1 MRPFRT
7 ILALAVLALV
17 VLGTETASAQK
28 FTWALQGAKTQIA
41 STGAP
46 DLLKVNYFSN
56 ANTAGAPDGTVQ
68 IMNPGSPTGNL
79 CAQIYVSDP
88 DQELTACCACLVTPN
103 GLRTL
108 SVNTDLTSNPLT
120 SVKLTS
126 GSVTIIS
133 GYTSSTFNTT
143 CSPLNNI
150 VSPTIRAWGTHIYP
164 LGTGY
169 TLTESD
175 YQDRSLGLWN
185 DNLLSECYAI
195 QLDGSGHGTC
205 SCGTG
210 D

>member
-1 MRPFRT
+1 MRPFRM
-7 ILALAVLALV
+7 ILALAVLALLA
-17 VLGTETASAQK
+17 LGTETASAQK
-28 FTWALQGAKTQIA
+28 FAWAVQGAKTQIP

-68 IMNPGSPTGNL
+68 ITNPGSPTGNL

-88 DQELTACCACLVTPN
+88 YQELSECCACLVTPN

-126 GSVTIIS
+126 GSVSIIA

-150 VSPTIRAWGTHIYP
+150 VSPTIRAWGTHIYQ

-169 TLTESD
+169 TITESD